1 MQGFEQRYRVL
12 LARGQALVWRTAAD
26 VVFDLIQ
33 ATNALDRLFGEQRV
47 LGDVDLVKMS
57 PCMRHTGNLLGTSG
71 NPGLGLQEQRF
82 EAGIRIDL
90 QLALEARQMFLRIF
104 AVPTRRVL

>member
-1 MQGFEQRYRVL
+1 MIL
-12 LARGQALVWRTAAD
+12 
-26 VVFDLIQ
+26 DLIQ
-33 ATNALDRLFGEQRV
+33 TTNALDRLFGERRV

-57 PCMRHTGNLLGTSG
+57 PRMRHAGNLLDARRNTR
-71 NPGLGLQEQRF
+71 LGLQEQRF

-104 AVPTRRVL
+104 AVPTRRVEQLGISMYIY